1 MHHSTN
7 PSPSSHDHHPYIESF
22 WLYISSHLLIDPL
35 VILDLRSTP
44 LQYDII
50 LTHYKDPNSKWHKF
64 GMDTIKPNTII
75 ENMHLIKALSFD
87 VDETTSILEVMELE
101 K

>member
-1 MHHSTN
+1 
-7 PSPSSHDHHPYIESF
+7 
-22 WLYISSHLLIDPL
+22 
-35 VILDLRSTP
+35 
-44 LQYDII
+44 
-50 LTHYKDPNSKWHKF
+50 
-64 GMDTIKPNTII
+64 MDTIKPNTII